1 MPFNLQEGL
10 CHTQVYCTQSPC
22 PCSRP
27 LLTHTSTGDTQ
38 TQFLLSLCGVSGS
51 GCTQGLFEPSEHLWW
66 AQGFLL
72 ALDVATLRVGLPE
85 KSSKNWKKQKTKTRD
100 TRAKGSEPQ
109 GVVMQPPGATP
120 YSILSVSNC
129 SLGVL
134 SLSLLK
140 TAISKHLKFWKSR
153 DVLKRSCDPTL
164 PTNTNQQNYAKL

>member
-10 CHTQVYCTQSPC
+10 CHTQVYCTQSPWSC
-22 PCSRP
+22 NSP

-51 GCTQGLFEPSEHLWW
+51 GCTQGLFESSEHLWW

-85 KSSKNWKKQKTKTRD
+85 KSSKNWKKKNQEIQEPR
-100 TRAKGSEPQ
+100 GSELLQ
-109 GVVMQPPGATP
+109 GVVMPPPGTTP
-120 YSILSVSNC
+120 YSILNVSNC

-140 TAISKHLKFWKSR
+140 TTISSHLNFWRSR
-153 DVLKRSCDPTL
+153 DVLKRSCAPTL